1 MAIQFDSPSFRAA
14 QSDLTVA
21 ISPLGLV
28 ELADEEF
35 EVHGPRLN
43 RYAHNWAWYLGHHWG
58 YRREVGEPQLTFNY
72 CRALSD
78 FTTNFTFGRG
88 VGFHTPDETEGIVP
102 ARLRRIWEVDNNK
115 EKILWEI
122 GQLGSVS
129 GDVFI
134 KVAYEDPWV
143 DPIGRPHAGR
153 VRIIP
158 LNPAHCFPEFH
169 PHDRSRMIRFKLK
182 YRFWGTSMEGTRQVF
197 TYTELITDTGIEEF
211 VNDEI
216 IDSRENPLG
225 TIPIIHV
232 PNLPVSGSPWGLSD
246 LNDLTTLNREYNE
259 KATDISDIINYH
271 AAPVTVITGAKAS
284 QLEKGPKKVWGGL
297 PKDANVF
304 NLELGANL
312 AGPLE
317 YLQLLKRT
325 MHEMSGVPEA
335 ALGQLVPISNTSG
348 VALAIQYQPLMQKY
362 QLKKIQ
368 YGEAFQRVNELVM
381 LTLALKEP
389 GALLWDPTQDE
400 ELTEGQ
406 LDVLDPNDPLTYQT
420 TTHWPDPLP
429 VDQLIA
435 LNEIQLKMALGL
447 ESKRGALR
455 DLGFD
460 FPDEKM
466 AEIFQELLN
475 DVIDNG
481 ALEMLKSQIA
491 SLVMQQSG
499 MMPGAMAPGQEGEEG
514 GGSAAVP
521 SAGGPDVTPT
531 GGGAGAAAAPPGG
544 GATGLPFGGLPGGME
559 AQKLLQELVTKAYGS
574 KLAQRRSPETD
585 QGD

>member
-1 MAIQFDSPSFRAA
+1 MAINFDSASFRAA

-72 CRALSD
+72 CKALSD
-78 FTTNFTFGRG
+78 FITNFTFGRG
-88 VGFHTPDETEGIVP
+88 VNFRTPDETEGIVP
-102 ARLRRIWEVDNNK
+102 ARLRRVWEVDNTK
-115 EKILWEI
+115 EALLWEI

-143 DPIGRPHAGR
+143 DPVGRQHPGR

-182 YRFWGTSMEGTRQVF
+182 YRFWGTSAEGTRQVF
-197 TYTELITDTGIEEF
+197 TYTELITESFIEEY

-216 IDSRENPLG
+216 IDQRENPLG
-225 TIPIIHV
+225 CIPIVHAVNV
-232 PNLPVSGSPWGLSD
+232 PISGSPWGLSD
-246 LNDLTTLNREYNE
+246 LSDLTTLNREYNE

-312 AGPLE
+312 AAPIE
-317 YLQLLKRT
+317 YLNMLKT
-325 MHEMSGVPEA
+325 AMHEMTGVPES
-335 ALGQLVPISNTSG
+335 ALGQMQPISNTSG
-348 VALAIQYQPLMQKY
+348 VALAIQYQPMMQRY

-368 YGEAFQRVNELVM
+368 YGKAFQGVNELVM

-389 GALLWDPTQDE
+389 EALIWNPSQDE
-400 ELTEGQ
+400 ELKPGQ
-406 LDVLDPNDPLTYQT
+406 VEVLDPNDPITYQT
-420 TTHWPDPLP
+420 TSHWPPPLP
-429 VDQLIA
+429 IDQLVA
-435 LNEIQLKMALGL
+435 LNEIQLKMGLGL

-455 DLGFD
+455 ELGFE

-466 AEIFQELLN
+466 AEMFQELIQ
-475 DVIDNG
+475 DAIDQG
-481 ALEMLKSQIA
+481 ALEMLKSQIMNTI
-491 SLVMQQSG
+491 MQATG
-499 MMPGAMAPGQEGEEG
+499 MVPGMGEAGEEG
-514 GGSAAVP
+514 DEGAAGVT
-521 SAGGPDVTPT
+521 SAGGPNVNSG
-531 GGGAGAAAAPPGG
+531 GGGAAATPPGAG
-544 GATGLPFGGLPGGME
+544 GIAGGTAGGGMLPD
-559 AQKLLQELVTKAYGS
+559 QLYKELITKAWGT
-574 KLAQRRSPETD
+574 KMAQRRAPESD
-585 QGD
+585 QSD

>member
-1 MAIQFDSPSFRAA
+1 MAIDFHSASFRAA

-58 YRREVGEPQLTFNY
+58 YRREAGEPQLTFNY

-78 FTTNFTFGRG
+78 FTTNFTFGQG
-88 VGFHTPDETEGIVP
+88 VTFRTPDETEGIIP
-102 ARLRRIWEVDNNK
+102 ARLRRVWEVDNDK
-115 EKILWEI
+115 QALLWEV

-129 GDVFI
+129 GDVFV
-134 KVAYEDPWV
+134 KVAYEDPWA
-143 DPIGRPHAGR
+143 DPIGRPHPGR

-182 YRFWGTSMEGTRQVF
+182 YRFWGTSAEGTRQVF
-197 TYTELITDTGIEEF
+197 TYTELITESFIEEY

-216 IDSRENPLG
+216 IDQRENPLG
-225 TIPIIHV
+225 TIPIVHI

-246 LNDLTTLNREYNE
+246 LSDITTLNREYNE

-284 QLEKGPKKVWGGL
+284 QLEKGPRKVWGGL

-312 AGPLE
+312 AAPLE
-317 YLQLLKRT
+317 YLHMLKTT
-325 MHEMSGVPEA
+325 MHEMTGVPES
-335 ALGQLVPISNTSG
+335 ALGQIIPISNTSG
-348 VALAIQYQPLMQKY
+348 VALAIQYQPMMQRY

-368 YGEAFQRVNELVM
+368 YGRGFAKVNELIM

-389 GALLWDPTQDE
+389 EALMWNPEEDE
-400 ELTEGQ
+400 ELKEGQ
-406 LDVLDPNDPLTYQT
+406 YPVLDPQDPITYQT
-420 TTHWPDPLP
+420 MTHWPSPMP
-429 VDQLIA
+429 IDQLVA
-435 LNEIQLKMALGL
+435 LNEIQLKMGLGL

-466 AEIFQELLN
+466 AEIFQEL
-475 DVIDNG
+475 IDDAVEQG
-481 ALEMLKSQIA
+481 ALEMLKTQIA
-491 SLVMQQSG
+491 ALVMQSTG
-499 MMPGAMAPGQEGEEG
+499 MMPGSMAPGEEEG
-514 GGSAAVP
+514 GPGIN
-521 SAGGPDVTPT
+521 SAGGADVTS
-531 GGGAGAAAAPPGG
+531 AGQPGPASEPGG
-544 GATGLPFGGLPGGME
+544 GVTGLPFGGLPGGMD
-559 AQKLLQELVTKAYGS
+559 AQKLLTELVTKAYGT
-574 KLAQRRSPETD
+574 KLAQRRSPENDT
-585 QGD
+585 GD

>member
-1 MAIQFDSPSFRAA
+1 MIDFHSPSFRAA

-58 YRREVGEPQLTFNY
+58 FRREVGEPQLTFNY

-88 VGFHTPDETEGIVP
+88 VTFRTPDQTEGIAP
-102 ARLRRIWEVDNNK
+102 ARLRRVWELDNAK
-115 EKILWEI
+115 EALLWEI

-134 KVAYEDPWV
+134 KVAYEDPWQ
-143 DPIGRPHAGR
+143 DPVGRLHPGR

-211 VNDEI
+211 VNDEL
-216 IDSRENPLG
+216 IDQRDNPLG
-225 TIPIIHV
+225 VIPIAQIV
-232 PNLPVSGSPWGLSD
+232 NLPVSGSPWGLSD

-297 PKDANVF
+297 PKEANVF

-312 AGPLE
+312 GGPME
-317 YLQLLKRT
+317 YLLLLKRT

-348 VALAIQYQPLMQKY
+348 VALAIQYQSMMQKY
-362 QLKKIQ
+362 AQKCIQ
-368 YGEAFQRVNELVM
+368 YAKGFVAVNELIM

-389 GALLWDPTQDE
+389 GALMWDPTQDE
-400 ELTEGQ
+400 ELKEGQ
-406 LDVLDPNDPLTYQT
+406 LDVLDPQDPLTYQST
-420 TTHWPDPLP
+420 CHWPPPLP
-429 VDQLIA
+429 IDELVA
-435 LNEIQLKMALGL
+435 LNEIQLKMGLGL

-466 AEIFQELLN
+466 AEIFQELL
-475 DVIDNG
+475 DD
-481 ALEMLKSQIA
+481 ALEQGAIDMLKTQIA
-491 SLVMQQSG
+491 AMVMQATG
-499 MMPGAMAPGQEGEEG
+499 MMPAGAEEEG
-514 GGSAAVP
+514 GSETT
-521 SAGGPDVTPT
+521 SAGGSDVNSAGDA
-531 GGGAGAAAAPPGG
+531 GGGSGG
-544 GATGLPFGGLPGGME
+544 GMAFGGMPQGAE
-559 AQKLLQELVTKAYGS
+559 AQKLMTELMTKAYGT
-574 KLAQRRSPETD
+574 KLAQRRSAETQ